1 MDAALEAISSITV
14 PHTLNLVRSK
24 SLQDS
29 IVSLYVFIYLKYLVQ
44 QPWDQFWITKSLFLK
59 MNLTTKL

>member
-44 QPWDQFWITKSLFLK
+44 QP
-59 MNLTTKL
+59 